1 MITTI
6 YLDMD
11 GVLTNFEAEYHRVI
25 GIHPKG
31 ITPDDWDE
39 NWHKWVSG
47 KHFVTVP
54 MLPGAEKLLEYV
66 AWTGIKTEILSS
78 TGGSD
83 FFDEICI
90 QKKLWLLSNGINYH
104 ANFTPGKKFKSEF
117 ATPHR
122 LLIDD
127 QESIIDKFILADG
140 HGIHHMGDTFQDMVV
155 TINKLH
161 SYLSAKGFRKYE
173 MGYDAN
179 GSPVL

>member
-1 MITTI
+1 MISTI

-47 KHFVTVP
+47 GHFITVP

-66 AWTGIKTEILSS
+66 KWTGIKTEILSS

-83 FFDEICI
+83 FFEEICK
-90 QKKLWLLSNGINYH
+90 QKREWLELHGIPYH

-117 ATPHR
+117 ATEHR

-127 QESIIDKFILADG
+127 QKGIVEKFIEAGG
-140 HGIHHMGDTFQDMVV
+140 HAIQHTGDREFDMIV
-155 TINKLH
+155 TVNKLH
-161 SYLSAKGFRKYE
+161 SFLGAEGFRKYE

-179 GSPVL
+179 GSPV

>member
-11 GVLTNFEAEYHRVI
+11 GVLTDFENEYHRVI
-25 GIHPKG
+25 GVHPKG
-31 ITPDDWDE
+31 ITPEDWDE
-39 NWHKWVSG
+39 HWHKWVEG
-47 KHFVTVP
+47 KHFVTMP
-54 MLPGAEKLLEYV
+54 MLPGAERLLKYIEN
-66 AWTGIKTEILSS
+66 TGIKTEILSS

-90 QKKLWLLSNGINYH
+90 QKKHWLLRHGISYH

-127 QESIIDKFILADG
+127 KRGIIDKFIAADG
-140 HGIHHMGDTFQDMVV
+140 HGICHVGDTDYDMLTTVH
-155 TINKLH
+155 NLH
-161 SYLSAKGFRKYE
+161 IYLTSEGFKKYE
-173 MGYDAN
+173 E
-179 GSPVL
+179 L